1 MKKLVLMMALSI
13 FVLFGCATG
22 EKENQVQVI
31 DVADSG
37 LFRESGAMDENSF
50 YTRPY
55 NKAGVIFTLNVKPKD
70 DALITIVPIGVDLSS
85 FNERIQR
92 VEEID
97 VEADDKKYN
106 IFIGDIVKKDI
117 LESMP
122 LADRRDDAPFDVAC
136 IYPAVETAAVLDLK
150 TVDMNTLPE
159 KDIKSIKC
167 LIDIDNDAVPDIA
180 IVQIEDDYIVSRY
193 YLKKN
198 GTWKLLK
205 EILPL

>member
-1 MKKLVLMMALSI
+1 MLALSI
-13 FVLFGCATG
+13 FVLFGCAMG

-37 LFRESGAMDENSF
+37 LFRESGAMDENDF

-85 FNERIQR
+85 FNEKIQR
-92 VEEID
+92 VEELN

-106 IFIGDIVKKDI
+106 IFIADIVKKDI

-159 KDIKSIKC
+159 KDIKNMKC

-193 YLKKN
+193 YLKEN

>member
-1 MKKLVLMMALSI
+1 
-13 FVLFGCATG
+13 
-22 EKENQVQVI
+22 
-31 DVADSG
+31 
-37 LFRESGAMDENSF
+37 
-50 YTRPY
+50 
-55 NKAGVIFTLNVKPKD
+55 
-70 DALITIVPIGVDLSS
+70 
-85 FNERIQR
+85 
-92 VEEID
+92 
-97 VEADDKKYN
+97 
-106 IFIGDIVKKDI
+106 
-117 LESMP
+117 MP

-159 KDIKSIKC
+159 KDIKNMKC

-193 YLKKN
+193 YLKEN